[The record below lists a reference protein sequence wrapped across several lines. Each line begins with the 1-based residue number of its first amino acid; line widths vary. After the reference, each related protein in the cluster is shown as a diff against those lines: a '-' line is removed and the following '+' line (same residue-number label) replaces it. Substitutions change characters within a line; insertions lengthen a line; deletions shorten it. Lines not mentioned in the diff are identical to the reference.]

1 MTGDR
6 AALIPK
12 LAGVR
17 SCSLADMSSLNEK
30 KRKTNATRKRTR
42 ERLAGTEEDGG
53 RRGPTHQLE
62 AGKALSV
69 EERLQAAGLKRTGAG
84 FKKPEPWAV
93 RLAARADKVAGTQ
106 DADLHGTNL
115 EILVPSS
122 ANDKQD
128 EVVAFLK
135 KLRESEA
142 QARQKT
148 RVLVFCELA
157 RTARTL
163 EGVLGHMVA
172 RKTPTRGTRG
182 LGFGAATRTSYEN
195 TGATTLQPG
204 MQESYV
210 QTILREFS
218 GGKTPTI
225 CATDAGA
232 APLLMHTGK
241 IGRVVSFDSPESLAQ
256 HRERVAYA
264 GSSGATFTMVWS
276 RTRKEK
282 ETMGP
287 IIKWMEDQGCV
298 IPPEVRSDLELAGPA
313 ALPAPSVSAPSK
325 PHSGV
330 RTQEEEEDENRR
342 QINTMRLV
350 TLSQLDET
358 TLDGASAGAN
368 AACTAIPAR
377 SIVGL
382 GGVVDAVVG
391 TVGPGSGVAGAKIKK
406 AKKKSKGKKRKRGAA
421 LLIVTEH

>member
-1 MTGDR
+1 
-6 AALIPK
+6 
-12 LAGVR
+12 
-17 SCSLADMSSLNEK
+17 MSSFNEK

-69 EERLQAAGLKRTGAG
+69 EERLKAAGLKRTGAG
-84 FKKPEPWAV
+84 FKKPEPWAA

-106 DADLHGTNL
+106 DADLQGTNL

-142 QARQKT
+142 QTRQKT

-182 LGFGAATRTSYEN
+182 LGFGSATRTSYEN

-225 CATDAGA
+225 CATDTGA

-241 IGRVVSFDSPESLAQ
+241 IGHVVSYDSPESLAQ

-264 GSSGATFTMVWS
+264 GKSGATFTMVWS

-287 IIKWMEDQGCV
+287 VIKWMEEQGCV
-298 IPPEVRSDLELAGPA
+298 IPPEVRSDLGLAGPA
-313 ALPAPSVSAPSK
+313 ALPAPTK
-325 PHSGV
+325 THDGV
-330 RTQEEEEDENRR
+330 RTQEEEEDEKRR
-342 QINTMRLV
+342 KINTMRLA

-358 TLDGASAGAN
+358 MLDGASAGAN
-368 AACTAIPAR
+368 AACSAIPAR

-382 GGVVDAVVG
+382 GGVVDEAVG
-391 TVGPGSGVAGAKIKK
+391 TVGPGSGLAGAKARN
-406 AKKKSKGKKRKRGAA
+406 AKKKGKSKGKKRKRGAA